1 MFRSSTGET
10 LADAQCSSRSSPF
23 LWGIE
28 IWSQLV
34 ASHLPADSFF
44 KWDNQIRRHFLIP
57 VNALPDARL
66 TRVASPRELS
76 LATGQAHDLVD
87 RSFCVRHVCVP
98 QWIVHPMITQVIDK
112 ANTCYLKPYNACFTL
127 AGMTKAPEMLKDR
140 ILERRTALGLSQQQL
155 ADKAGVSQVTIQHL
169 ESGRNA
175 TSKKLL
181 EIARALGVTVE
192 WLASGKEAP
201 PAKGN
206 VQPTDVLPESY
217 RYPVISWVA
226 AGSWAE
232 AVEPFPPGYS
242 DRYEMSD
249 YDSKGT
255 AFWLEVKGDSMTS
268 PVGTSIT
275 EGMLILVDTE
285 AEATSGKLVVAKL
298 ADSNEATFKKLVE
311 DGGRRFLK
319 PLNPAYPVEMCMEGC
334 RIVGVVV
341 RAMIKL

>member
-1 MFRSSTGET
+1 MARYLPANSLLKGNDQIGWN
-10 LADAQCSSRSSPF
+10 L
-23 LWGIE
+23 
-28 IWSQLV
+28 LV
-34 ASHLPADSFF
+34 A
-44 KWDNQIRRHFLIP
+44 

-66 TRVASPRELS
+66 ARIASPGELC
-76 LATGQAHDLVD
+76 LASGQAHHLVD
-87 RSFCVRHVCVP
+87 WSFGVRHVCVP

-112 ANTCYLKPYNACFTL
+112 ANTCYLMANNVCFTL
-127 AGMTKAPEMLKDR
+127 AGMNKPSEMLKDR
-140 ILERRTALGLSQQQL
+140 ILERRTALGLSQAQL
-155 ADKAGVSQVTIQHL
+155 AEKSGVSQVTIQHL
-169 ESGRNA
+169 ESGRNS

-181 EIARALGVTVE
+181 DIARALGVTAE
-192 WLASGKEAP
+192 WLASGEGPLREAS
-201 PAKGN
+201 N
-206 VQPTDVLPESY
+206 VQSVSQQPESF

-226 AGSWAE
+226 AGAWAE

-249 YDSKGT
+249 YDSKGI

-268 PVGTSIT
+268 PVGTSIP

-285 AEATSGKLVVAKL
+285 AEAIPGKLVVAKL

-319 PLNPAYPVEMCMEGC
+319 PLNPAYPTEMCLEGC

-341 RAMIKL
+341 RATIKL